1 MPEFTLFRLTTVT
14 LRQSESQAS
23 DAIGRQTCRRFVEH
37 EQDAF
42 DRSRC
47 VERQH
52 ISSHR
57 STLLVRHKSSL
68 GKLITAGS
76 MIGSSLRLSVA
87 VADQQQ
93 VSENG
98 GNHGPT
104 AATLFSEGTPVIVP
118 RLFYHSH
125 C

>member
-1 MPEFTLFRLTTVT
+1 
-14 LRQSESQAS
+14 
-23 DAIGRQTCRRFVEH
+23 
-37 EQDAF
+37 
-42 DRSRC
+42 
-47 VERQH
+47 
-52 ISSHR
+52 
-57 STLLVRHKSSL
+57 L

-118 RLFYHSH
+118 RHF
-125 C
+125 